1 MNRENQ
7 VKDFLFSNTQ
17 DVLMAQEELEKIE
30 KLEPKIGQADIELL
44 YKLYNK
50 SIEKRTFQTPV
61 GLEFMLKLKKIL
73 DTNPNTPGEVVPI
86 PLYTTFDLT
95 TRREQ
100 EAVRKQQQF
109 MAKKKKDDAKKLN
122 ISIWINIILA
132 IMVIAMFFIAL
143 TGSNP
148 NILNYENAI
157 INKYSEWEEELR
169 EREVKVLE
177 YEREYGIEHNS
188 AVKDE
193 P

>member
-61 GLEFMLKLKKIL
+61 GHEFMLKVKRIL
-73 DTNPNTPGEVVPI
+73 DNNPNTPGEVVPI

-100 EAVRKQQQF
+100 EAIEKRQQF
-109 MAKKKKDDAKKLN
+109 MAKKKQDDGKKLKT
-122 ISIWINIILA
+122 SIIINVILGIMIIV
-132 IMVIAMFFIAL
+132 MFYIAT
-143 TGSNP
+143 TGKNP
-148 NILNYENAI
+148 NILNYENAL
-157 INKYSEWEEELR
+157 INKYAEWEQELR
-169 EREVKVLE
+169 DRELKVLE
-177 YEREYGIEHNS
+177 YENMYGIEHGGATS
-188 AVKDE
+188 EE